1 MTGRVLLALSAI
13 GFLASCGAPAP
24 PRTGPPEPRPR
35 VVVAIVLDQLATQTL
50 ERHLPH
56 LPNDG
61 ALRHGIARG
70 AFHHRVVYPYAG
82 TYTAAGHAAIATGAP
97 PAVSGVVANEV
108 YDRERARVVPIVD
121 DGEHAVH
128 GVRDAY
134 ASPRALRAETV
145 ADVLARTTE
154 GRVVSVSIKD
164 RAVVFTAGREP
175 DLALWYDARLPGY
188 TTSTF
193 YGEVPAWLEA
203 WQREHPI
210 DALLTP
216 WVAEDPA
223 LLARVAG
230 ADDAEGEGDWDG
242 LGVTFPHDP
251 RASDDPYSVL
261 RATPQ
266 SSEHLLELA
275 AEAAR
280 RAGLGEDD
288 VPDLLVLS
296 ISSTDYVAHTFGP
309 DSWEYLDNLIRVDRA
324 LAAFLERLER
334 ERGPIA
340 VLLTSDH
347 GGAPL
352 PERSGT
358 GRVMPDVI
366 ARGLEAELDRAL
378 GEGDWVSAFVQP
390 FVYLSEPARE
400 DEARRERAVEAA
412 IAWLSTRPEIG
423 FAADAIDAL
432 GWRDDADPLR
442 RAIGLSVADDPEG
455 DVFVVPREGFVVDE
469 DMPRGFGTSHGT
481 PWSYDRSVPVILWG
495 AGVAHLETD
504 APLPQGHVAST
515 LAALLGVAPPAAA
528 PREPLPGVSA
538 PASR

>member
-1 MTGRVLLALSAI
+1 MTSQALLTLSAL
-13 GFLASCGAPAP
+13 GLLASCGASRAP
-24 PRTGPPEPRPR
+24 RGSPPPRPR
-35 VVVAIVLDQLATQTL
+35 IVVAVVVDQLATHAL

-56 LPNDG
+56 LPEEG
-61 ALRHGIARG
+61 ALRRGIARG
-70 AFHHRVVYPYAG
+70 ALHRHVVYPYAG

-108 YDRERARVVPIVD
+108 YDRERARVVAIVD

-128 GVRDAY
+128 GVPDAY
-134 ASPRALRAETV
+134 ASPRALHVETV
-145 ADVLARTTE
+145 ADALERATDGRA
-154 GRVVSVSIKD
+154 RVVSLSIKD
-164 RAVVFTAGREP
+164 RAVAFTAGRTP

-188 TTSTF
+188 TSSTF
-193 YGEVPAWLEA
+193 YGELPAWLEA

-216 WVAEDPA
+216 WVPGDPA

-230 ADDAEGEGDWDG
+230 EDDAEGEGDWHG
-242 LGVTFPHDP
+242 LGATFPHDP
-251 RASDDPYSVL
+251 RASTEPYSVL

-275 AEAAR
+275 GEAAR
-280 RAGLGEDD
+280 RAELGEDE

-324 LAAFLERLER
+324 LGAFLDRLER

-358 GRVMPDVI
+358 GRLMPEAI
-366 ARGLEAELDRAL
+366 ASELEAELDRAL
-378 GEGDWVSAFVQP
+378 GEGEWVSAFVQP
-390 FVYLSEPARE
+390 FVYLSEEARE
-400 DEARRERAVEAA
+400 DRRERAVRAA
-412 IAWLSTRPEIG
+412 IAWLSARPEIG
-423 FAADAIDAL
+423 FAADAREAL
-432 GWRDDADPLR
+432 GWRDHEDPLR
-442 RAIGLSVADDPEG
+442 RAVGLSVAQDFEG

-481 PWSYDRSVPVILWG
+481 PWSYDRTVPVILWG

-504 APLPQGHVAST
+504 APLPQGRVAST
-515 LAALLGVAPPAAA
+515 LAALLGIAPPAAA
-528 PREPLPGVSA
+528 PRAPLPGVSVA
-538 PASR
+538 ASR